1 MASTIVVIPLRQ
13 KDRIYWRRMK
23 TTRSGFILL
32 VLRKT
37 KTKLVYEDRTILNVF
52 HTLSTSED
60 ERFAFLTISD
70 RGKGFDGVA
79 LFYRDK
85 NSGNKT
91 FLPIV
96 ATPGKFQYNV
106 VDNIGDK
113 ILLQTNDGVQNS
125 KVVLF
130 DPAKPG
136 MENWKVIIPERAEP
150 LQESVLPEGICMPAI

>member
-1 MASTIVVIPLRQ
+1 MAGRVMASTIVVIPLRHKGQ
-13 KDRIYWRRMK
+13 DLLAKNEDHQVWFHTVGTSQDKTNSCMK
-23 TTRSGFILL
+23 T
-32 VLRKT
+32 
-37 KTKLVYEDRTILNVF
+37 RTILNVF

-106 VDNIGDK
+106 VDIIGVK
-113 ILLQTNDGVQNS
+113 
-125 KVVLF
+125 
-130 DPAKPG
+130 
-136 MENWKVIIPERAEP
+136 
-150 LQESVLPEGICMPAI
+150 